1 VTTTAAQAA
10 WRPHEAQVLAGL
22 WRSARLTVLYGESPQ
37 TTTALLRS
45 GVLPLLRS
53 EPAAEPPR
61 EVVIDLDDW
70 SQPPLPVLHALLS
83 EAVPE
88 AAADA
93 GASLAERLR
102 GLQES
107 EDVRCLFLFDRF
119 EDFLE
124 APPDREDLRAFS
136 HEFVQAVNQPGLP
149 ANFLIALREDAK
161 PLLKRLRRR
170 IPGLAQHGLR
180 LSSCEDGSLQLLPVL
195 EQDACL
201 RSGTAAAGEPH
212 PSMKTQDVYA
222 SIEALLAKTVD
233 ASREAPWQ
241 APSGE
246 PDPAESVLPPVWRN
260 NGAPAPAPAAR
271 AALPDAGSPP
281 LPPLPPALPSAAGRR
296 WRTYAIAAAV
306 MLPLLLAAWML
317 GERSARPPAAEPG
330 TEPVLR
336 IALLTDADAPT
347 QARVSTEL
355 ARQLAPAARVELSL
369 ASPPDGTAAWAA
381 TAGPGLALVRADAL
395 QAARDGGGAP
405 LRIVAPMFLE
415 EVHVIVRA
423 DSPLSSIQQLKG
435 RRINV
440 GPAAGARARTATRL
454 YEALFAARL
463 PASAA
468 GALPLDAALRQLLD
482 RKGLDAMI
490 LVDAQPS
497 AWLAAQDPQTLRAI
511 KLLGLGD
518 VSPASRKAL
527 RGWLPATLHGDAP
540 TPTLAQMSFLVASAA
555 FDDTDPDALGRV
567 ALALCRALPSLR
579 RDGHAKW
586 LEVQPGWH
594 EEAGWPYS
602 PSAVR
607 GFRACAAAPK

>member
-1 VTTTAAQAA
+1 VTTAAQAA

-22 WRSARLTVLYGESPQ
+22 WRSARMTVLYGESPQ
-37 TTTALLRS
+37 ATTALLRS

-53 EPAAEPPR
+53 ELAAESPR

-88 AAADA
+88 AAVDA

-102 GLQES
+102 GLQER
-107 EDVRCLFLFDRF
+107 DGVHCLFLFDRF

-149 ANFLIALREDAK
+149 ANFLIALREEAK

-180 LSSCEDGSLQLLPVL
+180 LSSREDGSLQLLPVL
-195 EQDACL
+195 EQDADL
-201 RSGTAAAGEPH
+201 RSGTPAAGEPH
-212 PSMKTQDVYA
+212 QSMKTQDVYA

-246 PDPAESVLPPVWRN
+246 PDPAESVLPPVWRDS
-260 NGAPAPAPAAR
+260 GAPAPAAT
-271 AALPDAGSPP
+271 AALPDAGT
-281 LPPLPPALPSAAGRR
+281 PPLPPALPSAASRR

-336 IALLTDADAPT
+336 IALLTDADAST
-347 QARVSTEL
+347 QARVAAEL
-355 ARQLAPAARVELSL
+355 ARQLAPAARVELSV

-395 QAARDGGGAP
+395 QAARDGGGAA
-405 LRIVAPMFLE
+405 LRIVAPMFPE

-440 GPAAGARARTATRL
+440 GPAAGARARTAARL

-497 AWLAAQDPQTLRAI
+497 AWLAAQSPETLRAI

-518 VSPASRKAL
+518 LPPASRKAL

-567 ALALCRALPSLR
+567 ALALCRALPILR

-607 GFRACAAAPK
+607 GFRACAAESSKR